1 MGGDPSTEI
10 ILIFILMLL
19 SIFFTVNE
27 ISIKYINK
35 MKIITTED
43 NKKIEKI
50 SKLFNNFKD
59 FLITIQF
66 SNIIIKLFVLIII
79 INLILKEVILNLN
92 TILIN
97 ILI

>member
-35 MKIITTED
+35 MKII
-43 NKKIEKI
+43 
-50 SKLFNNFKD
+50 
-59 FLITIQF
+59 IQ
-66 SNIIIKLFVLIII
+66 KQ
-79 INLILKEVILNLN
+79 
-92 TILIN
+92 
-97 ILI
+97 

>member
-43 NKKIEKI
+43 NKNVEKI

-66 SNIIIKLFVLIII
+66 SNIIIKLFLLIII
-79 INLILKEVILNLN
+79 INLILK
-92 TILIN
+92 
-97 ILI
+97 